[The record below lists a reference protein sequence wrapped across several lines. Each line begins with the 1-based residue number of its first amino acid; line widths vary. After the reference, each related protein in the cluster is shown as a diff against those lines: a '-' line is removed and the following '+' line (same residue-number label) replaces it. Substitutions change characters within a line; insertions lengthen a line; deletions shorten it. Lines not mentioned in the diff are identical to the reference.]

1 MRVIIAEKPSY
12 AKTIVNALEHIGEHF
27 TRRDGYFESI
37 NYYVTWQFGHL
48 FRLYTIEEYIN
59 SEDKRWKEN
68 ILPYIPKQFK
78 FRLKD
83 DNGAK
88 KQYQVIRKLINDK
101 KVTEIVESGDADSE
115 GNLLVTLVVSD
126 VFRRDNLNKKRTR
139 LWSSDQSETTI
150 IESLNNLKDVNFYRN
165 YSNEAYTRTCMD
177 FLLGINLTRKF
188 SLMNNRL
195 TGARD
200 IFSIG
205 RCNTSIVDII
215 YERDMEIKN
224 FIPVQYWQL
233 ESEEET
239 KGEIVKLIDKDKF
252 ELVKEVKAKEL
263 AEHLNSCK
271 AIVENVEE
279 KLITK
284 TAPKLFS
291 LPSVQGIL
299 SDRYK
304 ISLGDSL
311 KAIQSLYEAGYVTY
325 PRTNSEY
332 LSEDEVGKVR
342 GIINKLNREGYN
354 LKLKESKA
362 IFNNAMVE
370 SHSALIITSK
380 LPPKGSLNKTEE
392 IVYNT
397 IKNRFIS
404 KFLDEETKISQT
416 IITIT
421 VGNRQYQLKG
431 EVIKEKGFYNFEPLP
446 KSKETITLPNLKK
459 GDIVNIDFKP
469 IKKETKPPS
478 KLNLKT
484 LIKMLENPFRKEYK
498 TDEEAFKDVL
508 EGIEIGTPAT
518 RTGIIENTKKYGYII
533 ESKGTLSI
541 TDKGIYLIETLR
553 RLNID
558 ISKNRT
564 VEFSKILKKVFRNEL
579 APLAAVDIIKSELNE
594 MFDSIQETKIE
605 GFASDNKEK
614 EVLGIC
620 PRCKKHNIVE
630 GPKNFYCEGYKANP
644 KCEFALWKEN
654 PFFKSKGKKL
664 SKAIAKRLIKEGKAH
679 VRGLRKKDNSG
690 VYDADIILD
699 DTGKYVNFKLSF
711 ENNKKK

>member
-446 KSKETITLPNLKK
+446 KSKETVTLPNLNK
-459 GDIVNIDFKP
+459 GDEVNINFKP
-469 IKKETKPPS
+469 IKKETKPPA
-478 KLNLKT
+478 KLTLKA
-484 LIKMLENPFRKEYK
+484 LGKILENPFRKEYK
-498 TDEEAFKDVL
+498 NDEEAFKDVL

-711 ENNKKK
+711 ENN